1 MPAAAGIRMTWVD
14 LPKRVR
20 SGVEEILGA
29 PVAEASSQ
37 AGGFSPGTAD
47 RIRTGGG
54 HRAFVK
60 AVSSAQNEQTVG
72 LHRREAKVAAQLP
85 ANPRI
90 PAFLGSYDDGEW
102 VALVL
107 EDIDGRHPATP
118 WLEHELHSVLTS
130 LTVLASELTPSPV
143 RDLPTAKEILADD
156 FAGWTRVLAD
166 PPPDLDPWA
175 HRNIHQLLDLADR
188 GLDVLGGDTLVH
200 TDTRADNLLIRPDGA
215 IAVLDWPWACVGAA
229 WLDILILLVNVD
241 LYGGHDV
248 DTLLTRY
255 VHTAVNPDDITAT
268 LAGVAGYFVDVSRQ
282 LAPRGL
288 PTLRAF
294 QRAHAASTL
303 AWVRRRLNR
312 T

>member
-1 MPAAAGIRMTWVD
+1 MTWLD
-14 LPKRVR
+14 LPERVR
-20 SGVEEILGA
+20 LGVEEILSA

-47 RIRTGGG
+47 RIRTADG

-60 AVSSAQNEQTVG
+60 AVSRAQNEQTVG

-130 LTVLASELTPSPV
+130 LTALASELTPSPV
-143 RDLPTAKEILADD
+143 GDLPTAKEILADD

-175 HRNIHQLLDLADR
+175 HRNIHQLLNLADR
-188 GLDVLGGDTLVH
+188 GLDVLAGDTLVH
-200 TDTRADNLLIRPDGA
+200 TDTRADNLLIRPNGTVV
-215 IAVLDWPWACVGAA
+215 VLDWPWACVGAA
-229 WLDILILLVNVD
+229 WLDILLLLEVD
-241 LYGGHDV
+241 DV
-248 DTLLTRY
+248 VKQALIVRDGPATEGPAAPAGTSSRGRAATSPSSRAPSQTRSDY
-255 VHTAVNPDDITAT
+255 RSGPTRPGTRCPRRRSNPGRAPHTAT
-268 LAGVAGYFVDVSRQ
+268 GSR
-282 LAPRGL
+282 
-288 PTLRAF
+288 
-294 QRAHAASTL
+294 
-303 AWVRRRLNR
+303 
-312 T
+312 